1 MDATVNIDQLIDR
14 LNNCFSLI
22 RSAGNVALE
31 QQALIY
37 AGFLTDIQ
45 AGKIDFGAPETEMMG
60 LIEEFCQ
67 LIETE
72 LVSPK

>member
-1 MDATVNIDQLIDR
+1 MDATANIDQLIDR

-22 RSAGNVALE
+22 RSAGNAALE

-45 AGKIDFGAPETEMMG
+45 AGKIDFGAPEMEMTG